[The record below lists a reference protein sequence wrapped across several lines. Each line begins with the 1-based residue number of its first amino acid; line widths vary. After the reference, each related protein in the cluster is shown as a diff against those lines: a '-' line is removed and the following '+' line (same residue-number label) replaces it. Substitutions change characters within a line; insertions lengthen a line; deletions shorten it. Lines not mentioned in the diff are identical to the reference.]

1 VGGASG
7 KRFRQKLTTW
17 QFLPGDSLKWIGNH
31 SLTFNTLVIFKAR
44 ASARA
49 CAEGSMTDENAAA
62 EEDGEED
69 AAGGGGKKKLI
80 LFGAIGL
87 VVLLAVGGGA
97 YYFLFM
103 GESMPAP
110 APGEE
115 AVPQEVQRPVVFY
128 DLPEMTVNLATEGRT
143 TYLKVRIALEVENRA
158 MIEQIQPYLPR
169 ILDAFQIY
177 LRELRPADLEG
188 SAGLFRLKEELLRRI
203 NLSVYPAK
211 VEGVLFKEILVQ

>member
-1 VGGASG
+1 
-7 KRFRQKLTTW
+7 
-17 QFLPGDSLKWIGNH
+17 
-31 SLTFNTLVIFKAR
+31 
-44 ASARA
+44 
-49 CAEGSMTDENAAA
+49 MTDENAAA

-103 GESMPAP
+103 GDSMPAP

>member
-1 VGGASG
+1 
-7 KRFRQKLTTW
+7 
-17 QFLPGDSLKWIGNH
+17 
-31 SLTFNTLVIFKAR
+31 
-44 ASARA
+44 
-49 CAEGSMTDENAAA
+49 MTDENAAA
-62 EEDGEED
+62 GEDGEDGAE
-69 AAGGGGKKKLI
+69 AGGGGRKKKLI
-80 LFGAIGL
+80 LFGGIGL
-87 VVLLAVGGGA
+87 VVLLAAGGA
-97 YYFLFM
+97 GYYFLM
-103 GESMPAP
+103 GSSAP
-110 APGEE
+110 APVPGDPE
-115 AVPQEVQRPVVFY
+115 APQQVQKPVVFY

-158 MIEQIQPYLPR
+158 MIDQIQPYLPR

>member
-1 VGGASG
+1 
-7 KRFRQKLTTW
+7 
-17 QFLPGDSLKWIGNH
+17 
-31 SLTFNTLVIFKAR
+31 
-44 ASARA
+44 
-49 CAEGSMTDENAAA
+49 MTDENAAA
-62 EEDGEED
+62 DEDGDDEAGGAGLGGKKLFLFGGLGLVLLL
-69 AAGGGGKKKLI
+69 AAGGAG
-80 LFGAIGL
+80 
-87 VVLLAVGGGA
+87 
-97 YYFLFM
+97 YYFFM
-103 GESMPAP
+103 MGDSAPAP
-110 APGEE
+110 APGE
-115 AVPQEVQRPVVFY
+115 ADTPQVVQKPVVFY
-128 DLPEMTVNLATEGRT
+128 DLPEMTVNLATDGRT